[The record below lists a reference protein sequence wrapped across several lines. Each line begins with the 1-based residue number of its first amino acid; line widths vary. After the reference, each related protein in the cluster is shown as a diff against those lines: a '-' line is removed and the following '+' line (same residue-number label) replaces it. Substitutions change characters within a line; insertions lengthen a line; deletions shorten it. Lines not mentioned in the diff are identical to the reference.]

1 MATQTLNSNFV
12 QITFYAV
19 CHVPDGGSV
28 SPSTSLKTS
37 TLVVR
42 EIADYS
48 AQRGLIKYRPAERA
62 LKQAIAI
69 YHEWKVRPAVRRF
82 GDLLLNV
89 QRHNRVDLHTAYSPV

>member
-1 MATQTLNSNFV
+1 MRE
-12 QITFYAV
+12 
-19 CHVPDGGSV
+19 
-28 SPSTSLKTS
+28 TSFLKTP

-62 LKQAIAI
+62 LKRAIAI
-69 YHEWKVRPAVRRF
+69 YHEWKVRPAVHRF

-89 QRHNRVDLHTAYSPV
+89 QRHNRMDLHTAYSPV

>member
-1 MATQTLNSNFV
+1 
-12 QITFYAV
+12 
-19 CHVPDGGSV
+19 
-28 SPSTSLKTS
+28 
-37 TLVVR
+37 
-42 EIADYS
+42 
-48 AQRGLIKYRPAERA
+48 

>member
-1 MATQTLNSNFV
+1 VPIQRDGAFFQRLNETVRNAVSASDARDFV
-12 QITFYAV
+12 SQN
-19 CHVPDGGSV
+19 P
-28 SPSTSLKTS
+28 

-69 YHEWKVRPAVRRF
+69 YHE
-82 GDLLLNV
+82 
-89 QRHNRVDLHTAYSPV
+89 